1 MHCSNCGVCCTET
14 EMLLSKKDIGRL
26 EAKGYSI
33 KYFAKY
39 DRNGYVHL
47 RNRDGYCIFYDIQ
60 NHQCQVYSDRPSGCR
75 VYPVIFDEEKGVV
88 LDSICES
95 RESVSER
102 EKSLKGKRVIKLLA
116 EIDSEALK
124 RRC

>member
-1 MHCSNCGVCCTET
+1 
-14 EMLLSKKDIGRL
+14 MLLSKKDIHRL

-33 KYFAKY
+33 DHFAKY
-39 DRNGYVHL
+39 DRKGYVQL

-60 NHQCQVYSDRPSGCR
+60 NHQCKVYADRPSGCR

-88 LDSICES
+88 LDGICES
-95 RESVSER
+95 RESVSEQ
-102 EKSLKGKRVIKLLA
+102 EKRLKGKRVVKLLA
-116 EIDSEALK
+116 KIDSEAIK

>member
-1 MHCSNCGVCCTET
+1 MRCSNCGVCCTET
-14 EMLLSKKDIGRL
+14 EMLLSKKDVKRL
-26 EAKGYSI
+26 EDKGY
-33 KYFAKY
+33 KRGQFAKY
-39 DRNGYVHL
+39 DKQGYAQL
-47 RNRDGYCIFYDIQ
+47 KNRDGYCVFYNLIKLE
-60 NHQCQVYSDRPSGCR
+60 CRVYADRPSGCR
-75 VYPVIFDEEKGVV
+75 IYPVILDEENGIV

-95 RESVSER
+95 RNTISEQ